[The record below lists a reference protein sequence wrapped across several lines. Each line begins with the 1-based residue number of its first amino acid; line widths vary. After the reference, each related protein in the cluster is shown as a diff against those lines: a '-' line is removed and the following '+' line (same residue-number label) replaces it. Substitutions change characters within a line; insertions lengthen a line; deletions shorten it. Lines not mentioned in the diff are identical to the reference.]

1 MVPSVFVIVLFFT
14 RAGET
19 PLLTWSFP
27 MWFYAVLYKAS
38 LAYGDHNDVITSWNA
53 VGILTE
59 LGLHI
64 H

>member
-1 MVPSVFVIVLFFT
+1 
-14 RAGET
+14 
-19 PLLTWSFP
+19 

-38 LAYGDHNDVITSWNA
+38 LAYGDRNDVITSWNA

>member
-1 MVPSVFVIVLFFT
+1 MFVRSFLHPWGGVPPHPY
-14 RAGET
+14 R
-19 PLLTWSFP
+19 SFP

-38 LAYGDHNDVITSWNA
+38 LAYGDRNDVITSWNA